1 MLLIAG
7 RFWLLFGVALALF
20 TCGCDCLVA
29 LLIVFLVFMFVCV
42 LGLCCF
48 LTYGCCCVCLLAF
61 CGG

>member
-42 LGLCCF
+42 LGLCWF
-48 LTYGCCCVCLLAF
+48 
-61 CGG
+61 